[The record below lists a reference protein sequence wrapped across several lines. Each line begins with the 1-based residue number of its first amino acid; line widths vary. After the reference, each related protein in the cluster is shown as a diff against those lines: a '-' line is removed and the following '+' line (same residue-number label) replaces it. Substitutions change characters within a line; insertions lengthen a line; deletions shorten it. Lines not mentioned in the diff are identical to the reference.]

1 MLVKFSTRNFRSLR
15 DEQTLCLV
23 STSDRSHLETHTI
36 ETGIRGVPR
45 LNRASVVYGANASGK
60 SNLIFAL
67 VTMRNLV
74 LHSTSMLD
82 AARVEQY
89 TPYRLERSSASEPS
103 EFEIT
108 VLLDGTR
115 YQYGFSYDAQRI
127 RDEWLIVYKT
137 GKGQSW
143 FDRRWNN
150 ANGEHEWAPFS
161 SYFTGS
167 KETWRQA
174 TRPGALFLTTAI
186 QLNNE
191 QLKPLWNWFMDGLDI
206 VNWMGATGIPQTLQR
221 MDDPTFKSRALG
233 LLRSADL
240 HIADIHVEN
249 VPGHQVAFKLEA
261 GKAPELTTS
270 AQDMPVVMFVHKVE
284 GEDPVAFD
292 GRFESAGT
300 QRLLSFIGPV
310 LDALD
315 NGKLLVIDELDSSL
329 HPMVV
334 RFVLSLFHNPE
345 ISKRGAQLWMT
356 THDTSL
362 LDGDL
367 LRRDQIWFVEKDD
380 RQASRLYPLTD
391 FGPRKGEALE
401 KGYLRARYGGV
412 PFISRTDLH

>member
-1 MLVKFSTRNFRSLR
+1 MLVEFSPRNFRSLR
-15 DEQTLCLV
+15 DEQSLSLV
-23 STSDRSHLETHTI
+23 SSSDRSHLETHTF
-36 ETGIRGVPR
+36 ETGIGGVPR

-82 AARVEQY
+82 AARVDQY
-89 TPYRLERSSASEPS
+89 TPYRLERSIATEPT

-143 FDRRWNN
+143 FERRWNDTK
-150 ANGEHEWAPFS
+150 GEHEWAPFS

-191 QLKPLWNWFMDGLDI
+191 QLKPLWNWFVDGLVI
-206 VNWMGATGIPQTLQR
+206 VNLGGVLDLSTTIQR
-221 MDDPTFKSRALG
+221 LDDPEFKARALH
-233 LLRSADL
+233 LLRAADL
-240 HIADIHVEN
+240 HLADIQIESM
-249 VPGHQVAFKLEA
+249 PGHQVALRFEV
-261 GKAPELTTS
+261 GKPPEPAIT
-270 AQDMPVVMFVHKVE
+270 ARDVPIVKFVHQLKD
-284 GEDPVAFD
+284 EDAVAFD
-292 GRFESAGT
+292 QRFESAGT
-300 QRLLSFIGPV
+300 QRLLSFVGPI

-315 NGKLLVIDELDSSL
+315 KGKLLVIDELDSSL

-345 ISKRGAQLWMT
+345 VSTRGAQLWMT

-367 LRRDQIWFVEKDD
+367 LRRDEIWFVDKDE

-391 FGPRKGEALE
+391 FSPRKGEALE

>member
-1 MLVKFSTRNFRSLR
+1 MLVGFSARNFRSLR
-15 DEQTLCLV
+15 DEQTLSLL
-23 STSDRSHLETHTI
+23 SNADRSHLETHAL
-36 ETGIRGVPR
+36 ETGIRSVPW
-45 LNRASVVYGANASGK
+45 LNRSSVIYGANASGK

-74 LHSTSMLD
+74 LHSTSMLG
-82 AARVEQY
+82 AARADQY
-89 TPYRLERSSASEPS
+89 TPFRLERSSATEPT

-108 VLLDGTR
+108 VLLDGAR
-115 YQYGFSYDAQRI
+115 YQYGFSYDAQRV
-127 RDEWLIVYKT
+127 RDEWLIVYRT

-143 FDRRWNN
+143 FDRRWND
-150 ANGEHEWAPFS
+150 AKGEHEWAAFS
-161 SYFTGS
+161 SYFTGP

-186 QLNNE
+186 QFNNE
-191 QLKPLWNWFMDGLDI
+191 QLKPLWNWFMDGLI
-206 VNWMGATGIPQTLQR
+206 VVNWLGALGIPQTLQL
-221 MDDPTFKSRALG
+221 MDDPAFKARALG

-240 HIADIHVEN
+240 HIADIQVEN
-249 VPGHQVAFKLEA
+249 VPGHQVDFKLEM
-261 GKAPELTTS
+261 GKAPELSTS
-270 AQDMPVVMFVHKVE
+270 TQNLPVLKFVHKLE

-292 GRFESAGT
+292 GRYESAGT
-300 QRLLSFIGPV
+300 QRLLSYIGPI

-315 NGKLLVIDELDSSL
+315 NGKLLVVDEFDSSL

-334 RFVLSLFHNPE
+334 RFVLGLFHNPE
-345 ISKRGAQLWMT
+345 VSKHGAQLWMT

-362 LDGDL
+362 LDSDL
-367 LRRDQIWFVEKDD
+367 LRRDQIWFVEKDE

-391 FGPRKGEALE
+391 FSPRKGEALE